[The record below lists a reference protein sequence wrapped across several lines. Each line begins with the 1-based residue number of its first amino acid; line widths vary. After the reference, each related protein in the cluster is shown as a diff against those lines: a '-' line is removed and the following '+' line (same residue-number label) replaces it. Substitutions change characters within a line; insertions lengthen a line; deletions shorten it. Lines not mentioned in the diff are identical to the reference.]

1 MKEGQKYAV
10 WLTDEAA
17 RAFLG
22 IDAKQPQ
29 SRWVVLGECTGEE
42 SGVGFWVHV
51 DHIEQW
57 MAVGDSRTI
66 TVSPPACL
74 IPYHLPSHAR
84 ARRLDANGLYRVCQE
99 YREATALTAVPM
111 NDAVSLR

>member
-1 MKEGQKYAV
+1 VVIGGATREVATMKEGQKYAV

-22 IDAKQPQ
+22 IDAKQPP

-74 IPYHLPSHAR
+74 IPWRYVITIQ
-84 ARRLDANGLYRVCQE
+84 GLSEFKDLKV
-99 YREATALTAVPM
+99 TGFKK
-111 NDAVSLR
+111 N